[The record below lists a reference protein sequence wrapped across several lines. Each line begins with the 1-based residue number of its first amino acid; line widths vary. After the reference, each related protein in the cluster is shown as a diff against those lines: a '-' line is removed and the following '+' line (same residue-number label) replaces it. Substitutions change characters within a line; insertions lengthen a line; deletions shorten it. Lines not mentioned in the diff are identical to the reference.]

1 MSLFAELSIIIGV
14 AFGVSVI
21 MTIMRQPL
29 IIGYIITGLI
39 VGPMIA
45 GSLSPDT
52 FNLFSEIGVAILL
65 FTVGINLSPHTIKEF
80 GPVALLTGVSQV
92 VVTSI
97 AGYFLAVSIG
107 FSDLTSLY
115 IGVALAFSS
124 TIIVLKLISDRG
136 DMDTLYAKIS
146 IGFLLV
152 QDFVAIILLFII
164 PVLSKGNSSLKEVG
178 LVFGQG
184 IVLIIFA
191 FIIGFYFLPK
201 INKFLSKNIE
211 LLFLFA
217 TVWGLGIASIF
228 RFTGFSVE
236 AGALVAGIALSTLP
250 SRHEI
255 SAKMTPLRDFFIV
268 LFFIMLG
275 THMTTAGI
283 VEVLPEALLLS
294 VLVLV
299 GKPLILMIIMGIL
312 GYKKRTGLQIGF
324 TMAQI
329 SEFSLVLLAIGVSF
343 GHVDNRALSLITLV
357 GLITIFGS
365 TYLVLYSDRI
375 YKICSKYLSVF
386 ERKLTHEKNREQTK
400 YQIILFG
407 ANRIGYYFF

>member
-228 RFTGFSVE
+228 RFTCN
-236 AGALVAGIALSTLP
+236 T
-250 SRHEI
+250 
-255 SAKMTPLRDFFIV
+255 
-268 LFFIMLG
+268 
-275 THMTTAGI
+275 
-283 VEVLPEALLLS
+283 
-294 VLVLV
+294 
-299 GKPLILMIIMGIL
+299 
-312 GYKKRTGLQIGF
+312 Q
-324 TMAQI
+324 
-329 SEFSLVLLAIGVSF
+329 
-343 GHVDNRALSLITLV
+343 
-357 GLITIFGS
+357 
-365 TYLVLYSDRI
+365 
-375 YKICSKYLSVF
+375 
-386 ERKLTHEKNREQTK
+386 
-400 YQIILFG
+400 
-407 ANRIGYYFF
+407 